1 MAKTAT
7 LALNEPGKCVSKWA
21 ACGAGIRSHFMALI
35 HFNAALPER
44 TGVGGTSGSH
54 LGGEQWFMEANIKR
68 WMVGT
73 CVRVRGGGL
82 EQVITSAKNQLI
94 YIF

>member
-7 LALNEPGKCVSKWA
+7 LVLNESGKCCVSKWA
-21 ACGAGIRSHFMALI
+21 VCGAGIRSHFMTLI
-35 HFNAALPER
+35 HFNTLLPEL

-82 EQVITSAKNQLI
+82 EQVITSTKTN
-94 YIF
+94 